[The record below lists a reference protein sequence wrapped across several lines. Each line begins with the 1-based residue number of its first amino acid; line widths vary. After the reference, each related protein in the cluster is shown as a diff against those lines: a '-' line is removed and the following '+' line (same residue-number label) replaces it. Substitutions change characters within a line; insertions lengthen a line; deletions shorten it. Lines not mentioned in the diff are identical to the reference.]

1 MELTELESI
10 LKGYDEKI
18 DKNISINS
26 DILKKLII
34 DKPSKYI
41 QTERLKALY
50 GSVI

>member
-18 DKNISINS
+18 DKNISINR

-34 DKPSKYI
+34 L
-41 QTERLKALY
+41 LKFY
-50 GSVI
+50 KM